1 MAIGIISIGS
11 WVPPNVVTNYQVQQW
26 TGAQIEL
33 IRERTG
39 IEERRHASDS
49 MATSDLAFEAV
60 SEMLKRRGISL
71 ERVHAVIVAT
81 STPDHPQPATASIL
95 SAKLGMGGIPAFDIT
110 AACSGFIYALTV
122 GAALL
127 RSHQDM
133 DCVLVVG
140 ADTYSRVVDRTDYRS
155 VSIFG
160 DGAGAVI
167 IGRVPFGFGI
177 LASCQIGEA
186 SGWEDVMVMAGGS
199 RAPTTADRIARGEH
213 FFRMSGRK
221 AREFAMRA
229 LPEVI
234 GRTLEKAGIS
244 VGMID
249 RFIVHQANVRI
260 IENLRKELGVHDGDE
275 RRCPTTATYFG
286 NTAAASIP
294 LTLDISQRAHA
305 FQKGERVMLAAVG
318 GGYSAGAV
326 LLNWY

>member
-1 MAIGIISIGS
+1 MATGIIGIGS
-11 WVPPNVVTNYQVQQW
+11 WAPPNIVTNYQIQQW
-26 TGAQIEL
+26 TGAQVEL

-39 IEERRHASDS
+39 IEERRYAPDS

-60 SEMLKRRGISL
+60 KEMLERGGVSL
-71 ERVHAVIVAT
+71 EGVRAVIVAT

-95 SAKLGMGGIPAFDIT
+95 CAKLGLEGIPAFDIA
-110 AACSGFIYALTV
+110 AACSGFVYAITV
-122 GAALL
+122 GHALL
-127 RSHQDM
+127 SSHHEM

-140 ADTYSRVVDRTDYRS
+140 ADSYSKVMNRGDYRT

-160 DGAGAVI
+160 DAAGAVI
-167 IGRVPFGFGI
+167 IGRVPFRFGI
-177 LASCQIGEA
+177 LASCLTGQGR
-186 SGWEDVMVMAGGS
+186 GWGDVMVGAGGS
-199 RAPTTADRIARGEH
+199 RAPATTERIARGEH

-221 AREFAMRA
+221 VREYAMQA

-244 VGMID
+244 AGMVD
-249 RFIVHQANVRI
+249 RFIVHQANVRL
-260 IENLRKELGVHDGDE
+260 IEALRRQLGIDDGDE

-294 LTLDISQRAHA
+294 FTLDVSQRAHA
-305 FQKGERVMLAAVG
+305 FQRGERVILAAVG